1 MAFDPEG
8 SFLPLLRLHISDQTP
23 LGRMKS
29 MEIGRSSLHHPPRS
43 ALPPLTIV
51 PCPPNA
57 AVGYI
62 DGVILAYGG
71 GSDWSRLEFSL
82 LRDSRHDIA
91 CADIV
96 WDWMEEGGVGRE
108 WDSRGGVL
116 FKEEKALRQSVGRDG
131 SEVSICEAI

>member
-1 MAFDPEG
+1 M
-8 SFLPLLRLHISDQTP
+8 
-23 LGRMKS
+23 
-29 MEIGRSSLHHPPRS
+29 
-43 ALPPLTIV
+43 
-51 PCPPNA
+51 
-57 AVGYI
+57 
-62 DGVILAYGG
+62 ILAYGG